1 MSARPDCFSG
11 GCGVNA
17 QSGLA
22 TIPHRPPF
30 LFVDEVVELTPDRI
44 LAYARA
50 DPDAD
55 YFRGH
60 YPGNPVMPGV
70 LVCESVF
77 QAGAILM
84 MHRVGAGRGP
94 GAMPVLTRINEAK
107 FKHVVRPRQTL
118 DVEVVFDEELSGA
131 YYMTGRVTV
140 QGRMVLRV
148 TFVCML
154 TQEDRE

>member
-1 MSARPDCFSG
+1 MNAR
-11 GCGVNA
+11 
-17 QSGLA
+17 SGLA
-22 TIPHRPPF
+22 MIPHRPPF
-30 LFVDEVVELTPDRI
+30 LFVDEVIELTPDRI
-44 LAYARA
+44 VARTLA

-60 YPGNPVMPGV
+60 YPNNPVMPGV

-84 MHRVGAGRGP
+84 MHRVGPEQGAR
-94 GAMPVLTRINEAK
+94 AMPVLTRISEAK
-107 FKHVVRPRQTL
+107 FKHVVRPGQSL
-118 DVEVVFDEELSGA
+118 AVEVVFDEELGGA

>member
-1 MSARPDCFSG
+1 MNAR
-11 GCGVNA
+11 
-17 QSGLA
+17 SGLA
-22 TIPHRPPF
+22 MIPHRPPF
-30 LFVDEVVELTPDRI
+30 LFVDEVIELTPDRI
-44 LAYARA
+44 VARTLA

-60 YPGNPVMPGV
+60 YPNNPVMPGV

-84 MHRVGAGRGP
+84 MHRVGPEP
-94 GAMPVLTRINEAK
+94 GARATPVLTRISEAK
-107 FKHVVRPRQTL
+107 FKHVVRPGQSL
-118 DVEVVFDEELSGA
+118 AVEVVFDEELGGA

>member
-1 MSARPDCFSG
+1 MNARS
-11 GCGVNA
+11 
-17 QSGLA
+17 SLA
-22 TIPHRPPF
+22 MIPHRPPF
-30 LFVDEVVELTPDRI
+30 LFVDEVIELTPDRI
-44 LAYARA
+44 VARTRA

-60 YPGNPVMPGV
+60 YPNNPVMPGV

-84 MHRVGAGRGP
+84 MHRVGP
-94 GAMPVLTRINEAK
+94 EQGARATPVLTRINEAK
-107 FKHVVRPRQTL
+107 FKHVVRPGQSL
-118 DVEVVFDEELSGA
+118 AVEVVFDEELGGA